1 MTKLRGTTVLVTGG
15 ASGIGRL
22 MGDMCLQEGAKQL
35 IIWDLNKE
43 KLDVTTRELRA
54 LHFIVHPY
62 LLDITRT
69 DEMLALAERNISEHG
84 PVDVLINNAG
94 IITGNKEFREMTHD
108 EIDQTML
115 VNSNAQMHITRAFL
129 PALISNG
136 NGHIV
141 NISSAAGMISNPLMS
156 VYCASK
162 WAIAG
167 WSDSL
172 RIELEQSRSGIRV
185 TTVCPS
191 YISTGMFTGVTVP
204 AVLPLLK
211 PEKISALVIRAIK
224 SDRIWVRAPLLVR
237 MLPFTKGILPV
248 RVFDLFVGRWLG
260 IYKSMAQF
268 KGHINS
274 KP

>member
-54 LHFIVHPY
+54 FHFIVHPY
-62 LLDITRT
+62 LIDVTRT

-94 IITGNKEFREMTHD
+94 IITGNRDFREMTHD
-108 EIDQTML
+108 EIERTMS
-115 VNSNAQMHITRAFL
+115 VNSAALMHVTCAFL
-129 PALISNG
+129 PAMAARG
-136 NGHIV
+136 GGHIV
-141 NISSAAGMISNPLMS
+141 NISSAAGMISIPKMS

-162 WAIAG
+162 WAVAG

-172 RIELEQSRSGIRV
+172 RIELEQSLSGIRV

-191 YISTGMFTGVTVP
+191 YISTGMFAGVKVP
-204 AVLPLLK
+204 SILPLLK
-211 PEKISALVIRAIK
+211 PEKISARVVRAINA
-224 SDRIWVRAPLLVR
+224 DRIWVRDPVLVR
-237 MLPFTKGILPV
+237 LLPFVKGILPV
-248 RVFDLFVGRWLG
+248 RLFDLFVGRWLG
-260 IYKSMAQF
+260 IYRSMAGF
-268 KGHINS
+268 KGHIN
-274 KP
+274 K